1 MRRVAL
7 WICRKLRRGRRID
20 AAVRVRVF
28 TGFLLAT
35 AVASAFGVRQVSEVY
50 IAGRGGWVPFAIIAV
65 LFAAAEVYP
74 AHLHFMRNSHSYSMF
89 EVPLTLGL
97 FFVAPWQ
104 LLVAHVLGAGSALV
118 LHRRQPA
125 VKLAFNLSVMVIVD
139 QIGIAVFRTI
149 ALDHGEF
156 SPRSVIGASCGALIA
171 SCLSALAVISV
182 IALSEGR
189 RAEGLTSSIA
199 FASTGSLLAHSLG
212 LIAVGMISAYPWAVW
227 LLVVPTT
234 GLYLA
239 SQTFAKDLRRTE
251 GLEFLH
257 DSTKL
262 LLKSPELE
270 SALLHLVQHARATFR
285 AGFAEL
291 AYLPGENGD
300 IVYVNANDNGGLRA
314 GGSSAGALVDTMIA
328 RVAAATGS
336 QLLVRMHCDAD
347 EAAFLDR
354 YQLSDA
360 IISPLRG
367 EHRMCGFIVIGNRLG
382 DVAHFD
388 RADSVLLET
397 FAGNITVAL
406 ENSRLEQT
414 LDDLRVLQQGLRF
427 DATHDPL
434 TGLANRKLF
443 IGEVSSALAASQ
455 QTGGRSALLFID
467 LDNFKSIN
475 DILGHGIGDVV
486 LVTLGLRFQEAI
498 QGALVARL
506 GGDEFAVLLPAAP
519 ADREVVDL
527 AERLLVAAASPVSGV
542 QQSVP
547 LGASIGIA
555 FSHPGQSASDLLRTA
570 DVAMYAAK
578 QRGKNQ
584 VAVFEAN
591 ASENRHSRRAVV
603 ADEPSLLGVHLG
615 SL

>member
-1 MRRVAL
+1 M
-7 WICRKLRRGRRID
+7 
-20 AAVRVRVF
+20 
-28 TGFLLAT
+28 FLSRWVPQA
-35 AVASAFGVRQVSEVY
+35 Y
-50 IAGRGGWVPFAIIAV
+50 IAGSGGWIPFAFIAA

-74 AHLHFMRNSHSYSMF
+74 VHLHFMRNSHSYSMF

-97 FFVAPWQ
+97 FFLAPWQ
-104 LLVAHVLGAGSALV
+104 LLLAHVLGAGSALV

-125 VKLAFNLSVMVIVD
+125 LKLAFNLSVLVIVD
-139 QIGIAVFRTI
+139 QIGIAVFRAI
-149 ALDHGEF
+149 ALDHGVF
-156 SPRSVIGASCGALIA
+156 SPRSVLGASCGALIA

-182 IALSEGR
+182 IALSEGP
-189 RAEGLTSSIA
+189 RAEGLISSIA
-199 FASTGSLLAHSLG
+199 FAITGSLFAHSLG
-212 LIAVGMISAYPWAVW
+212 LIAVGMISAYPWAAW
-227 LLVVPTT
+227 LLVVPMT

-239 SQTFAKDLRRTE
+239 GQTFAKDLRRTE

-270 SALLHLVQHARATFR
+270 SALLQLVQHARMTFR

-291 AYLPGENGD
+291 AYLPSDDGEV
-300 IVYVNANDNGGLRA
+300 VYVNANDNAAPQASRA
-314 GGSSAGALVDTMIA
+314 SAGVLVDTMIA
-328 RVAAATGS
+328 RVASANGS
-336 QLLVRMHCDAD
+336 RLLVRMHCDTD

-367 EHRMCGFIVIGNRLG
+367 EHHMRGFLVIGNRLG

-397 FAGNITVAL
+397 FAGSITVAL

-443 IGEVSSALAASQ
+443 ISEVSSALVAGQ
-455 QTGGRSALLFID
+455 PVDGRSAVLFID

-486 LVTLGLRFQEAI
+486 LVALGVRFQEASP
-498 QGALVARL
+498 GALVARL

-519 ADREVVDL
+519 DDRNVLEL
-527 AERLLVAAASPVSGV
+527 AERLLVAAASPVPGV
-542 QQSVP
+542 RQSVR

-555 FSHPGQSASDLLRTA
+555 FSQPGQSASDLLHNA
-570 DVAMYAAK
+570 DVAMYTAK
-578 QRGKNQ
+578 ERGKNQ
-584 VAVFEAN
+584 VGVFEAN
-591 ASENRHSRRAVV
+591 ASESRQLRRAIAAEESSV
-603 ADEPSLLGVHLG
+603 LGVHLG